1 MLMTRFYVLFV
12 IRGVARAVVSD
23 VFVGF
28 AAGDKETKM
37 GFNIAIRKFSEQR
50 ASKWQLSRVAKRAPL
65 FRSMS
70 RAALS
75 RLLDTA
81 IQPIF
86 NPSDVIVRQGEQD
99 QSVYLVIFGRVRVM
113 QASAENATEQ
123 VIAELGPGEV
133 FGELA
138 ILESQPRSATVLA
151 LERTSCL
158 KVPGNEFLTALSE
171 STI

>member
-1 MLMTRFYVLFV
+1 MP
-12 IRGVARAVVSD
+12 
-23 VFVGF
+23 
-28 AAGDKETKM
+28 
-37 GFNIAIRKFSEQR
+37 FNIAIRKFSEER
-50 ASKWQLSRVAKRAPL
+50 ASKWQLSRVAKKAPL

-70 RAALS
+70 RSALS
-75 RLLDTA
+75 RLLDNS

-86 NPSDVIVRQGEQD
+86 NPNDVILKQGEQD

-113 QASAENATEQ
+113 QASTENATE
-123 VIAELGPGEV
+123 VLIAELGPGEV

-158 KVPGNEFLTALSE
+158 KVSGTEFLAALSQ
-171 STI
+171 STT